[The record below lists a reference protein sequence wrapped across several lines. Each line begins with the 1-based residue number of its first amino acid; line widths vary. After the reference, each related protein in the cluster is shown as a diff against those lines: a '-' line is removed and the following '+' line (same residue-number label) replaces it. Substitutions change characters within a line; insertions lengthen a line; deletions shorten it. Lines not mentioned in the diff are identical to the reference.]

1 MESGED
7 SESLRSLIQS
17 KSEEV
22 AEQDLVSESNWQDF
36 ELEGSYTAIQ
46 IIPEGRFDEVS
57 KIVLQ
62 KKMYIPDLEILRVY
76 KNSPRLI
83 NLLLPVSLE
92 SVLIDL
98 ASNEAKVLNDHLM
111 MKIAFGVIEGT
122 VLPEVDLKTP
132 EKIYNSIIK
141 KYKPDIVDKIL
152 KTTPWLGMTLE
163 MVIDTFGL
171 WEDSTERVTKKK
183 KKLSLFYPGSSW
195 IWRRFPSKNRL
206 GNNIY
211 TFRIDL
217 EDDVVVGWK
226 NGNDV

>member
-1 MESGED
+1 M
-7 SESLRSLIQS
+7 
-17 KSEEV
+17 
-22 AEQDLVSESNWQDF
+22 
-36 ELEGSYTAIQ
+36 
-46 IIPEGRFDEVS
+46 
-57 KIVLQ
+57 
-62 KKMYIPDLEILRVY
+62 Y

-195 IWRRFPSKNRL
+195 SWRRFPSKNRL